1 MNWSMTGWNMPRRS
15 ARNTAKEVENKE
27 EHVSEDTKHQSISV
41 VADVIDDF
49 VAEAESQDAFEND
62 GDKEKSQSE
71 EEKER
76 LEKVFRCFG
85 KLNLRIL
92 YT

>member
-1 MNWSMTGWNMPRRS
+1 MPRRS
-15 ARNTAKEVENKE
+15 ARNTAKEPENKE

-62 GDKEKSQSE
+62 GDKEKSQRK

-76 LEKVFRCFG
+76 LEKAFRYFSILIL
-85 KLNLRIL
+85 KIL

>member
-1 MNWSMTGWNMPRRS
+1 MPRRS
-15 ARNTAKEVENKE
+15 ARNTAKELENKE
-27 EHVSEDTKHQSISV
+27 EHISEDTKPQSISV

-62 GDKEKSQSE
+62 VDKEKSQSE
-71 EEKER
+71 EENDR

-85 KLNLRIL
+85 KLILRIL

>member
-1 MNWSMTGWNMPRRS
+1 MPRRS
-15 ARNTAKEVENKE
+15 ARNTAKEPENKE
-27 EHVSEDTKHQSISV
+27 EHVIEDTKPQSISV

-62 GDKEKSQSE
+62 VDKEKSQSE

-85 KLNLRIL
+85 KLILRIL

>member
-1 MNWSMTGWNMPRRS
+1 MPRRS

-62 GDKEKSQSE
+62 VDKEKSQSE
-71 EEKER
+71 EENDR
-76 LEKVFRCFG
+76 LEKVFRCFS
-85 KLNLRIL
+85 KLILRIL
-92 YT
+92 YTLK

>member
-1 MNWSMTGWNMPRRS
+1 MPRRS
-15 ARNTAKEVENKE
+15 ARNTAKDVENKE
-27 EHVSEDTKHQSISV
+27 EQDSEDNKHQSISV

-49 VAEAESQDAFEND
+49 VAEAESQDTFEND
-62 GDKEKSQSE
+62 GDKEKSQSK

-85 KLNLRIL
+85 KLTLRIL
-92 YT
+92 YI

>member
-1 MNWSMTGWNMPRRS
+1 MPRRS

-27 EHVSEDTKHQSISV
+27 EHVSEDTKPQSISV

-62 GDKEKSQSE
+62 GDKEKSQSQ

-85 KLNLRIL
+85 KLILRIL
-92 YT
+92 YI

>member
-1 MNWSMTGWNMPRRS
+1 MPRRS

-27 EHVSEDTKHQSISV
+27 EHVIEDTKPQSISV

-62 GDKEKSQSE
+62 VDKEKSQSE
-71 EEKER
+71 EENDR
-76 LEKVFRCFG
+76 LEKVFRCFS
-85 KLNLRIL
+85 KLILRIL
-92 YT
+92 YTLK